1 MSGGR
6 VEGLA
11 RPYEAHRRP
20 AKPLVRPAI
29 IDKEAAIDGCTGAN
43 IDCTRVEMSCSVDE
57 MSCKPATLLIIVKT
71 LECTRAIKGFYYDE
85 KLCKPPEKLVDHAE
99 TLEPGRIAFEPH
111 VEPDAGGLEAFG
123 APHENT
129 AGPAAGTIAPCPG
142 QFVQPAA

>member
-43 IDCTRVEMSCSVDE
+43 IDCSRVEMSCSVDE
-57 MSCKPATLLIIVKT
+57 ITCTPAIVLIIVKT
-71 LECTRAIKGFYYDE
+71 LDCTRAIKGFYYDE
-85 KLCKPPEKLVDHAE
+85 KLCRPPEKLVVPAE

>member
-43 IDCTRVEMSCSVDE
+43 IDCSRVEMSCSVDE
-57 MSCKPATLLIIVKT
+57 MSCKPATVLIIVKT
-71 LECTRAIKGFYYDE
+71 LDCTRAIKGFYYDE
-85 KLCKPPEKLVDHAE
+85 KLCKPSEKLVDPAE
-99 TLEPGRIAFEPH
+99 TFEPGRIAFEPH
-111 VEPDAGGLEAFG
+111 LEPDAGGLEAFS
-123 APHENT
+123 AQHENT
-129 AGPAAGTIAPCPG
+129 ARPAAGTIAPCPG
-142 QFVQPAA
+142 QFA